1 MTVEI
6 RELVIQARVIAEDK
20 QLPALPPTRTLS
32 EQEWVELVTRR
43 VLECLREQGGR
54 AI

>member
-6 RELVIQARVIAEDK
+6 RELVIQARVTTED
-20 QLPALPPTRTLS
+20 QQSPALPPTRTLS
-32 EQEWVELVTRR
+32 EQEWVEMITRR
-43 VLECLREQGGR
+43 VLECLGEQGWR